1 VKTGRYRRP
10 LLAVLG
16 AVVVVVLVVV
26 GLRVADQKPSVASTT
41 FIDNFDGPAGQA
53 PDASKWGEWSGCTYN
68 ASAYYG
74 DIKCGTRSTLD
85 GQGHLMINATPGT
98 GTSIST
104 GGRFSFVYGEAS
116 AWIKMPAAVGY
127 WPAFWTLNGD
137 PTGKTDAPNGEIDV
151 LETYTTF
158 PSEYHRVTHNWNSG
172 GLEWASPG
180 DPRCG
185 NVDLSAAFHK
195 YSVRVEPNRITFF
208 FDDVQ
213 CGDVVTDTDGKGKPY
228 QFGPASTA
236 GNWLLL
242 TLAIGGAGGQQKP
255 ATEPATMLVDS
266 VEVTAI

>member
-1 VKTGRYRRP
+1 VKKRRYRRP

-16 AVVVVVLVVV
+16 AAVVIVLVVV
-26 GLRVADQKPSVASTT
+26 GLRASTHEPATAAAT
-41 FIDNFDGPAGQA
+41 FIDNFDGPAGHV
-53 PDASKWGEWSGCTYN
+53 PDGSRWGEWSGCTYN
-68 ASAYYG
+68 DSAYYG
-74 DIKCGTRSTLD
+74 DIKCGTRSSLD
-85 GQGHLMINATPGT
+85 GQGHLMIKATPGT

-104 GGRFSFVYGEAS
+104 AGRFSFVYGEAS

-127 WPAFWTLNGD
+127 WPAFWLLNGD
-137 PTGKTDAPNGEIDV
+137 PTGKTNAQIDV

-158 PSEYHRVTHNWNSG
+158 PDVYHRATHNWNAD
-172 GLEWASPG
+172 GLAWDSPG

-195 YSVRVEPNRITFF
+195 YSVKVEPNRITFF

-213 CGDVVTDTDGKGKPY
+213 CGDVVTRADGGGKPY
-228 QFGPASTA
+228 QFGPDRTA

-266 VEVTAI
+266 VEVKPV